1 MSLADQISDM
11 KDELEHYQRE
21 TDELHN
27 LVSDLELDLISVG
40 GEMREAHDFIE
51 FVDKTN
57 PELRVAYDAV
67 KALEGNKNG

>member
-1 MSLADQISDM
+1 MSLADQISEM
-11 KDELEHYQRE
+11 EGELVHYQRE
-21 TDELHN
+21 TGALRN
-27 LVSDLELDLISVG
+27 QVSDLESDLIAV
-40 GEMREAHDFIE
+40 EDELIEANSFID